1 MLNFKN
7 IIFNRFSKK
16 LNFKFYESYEIT
28 NLIEKMTYRL
38 TLFKVFLSRNIYNVF
53 HVLLLESYID
63 KFDIN
68 SKSFV
73 IEMKEEKQWK
83 VESILNNRI
92 HRKRRQFLVKGLN
105 YSDFENQWTKKINLK
120 NCKKLLI
127 VYDENRQIKK
137 NNWCVDT
144 KTKKNRQENEIR

>member
-16 LNFKFYESYEIT
+16 LNFKFYKLYEMT
-28 NLIEKMTYRL
+28 NLVKKMTYRL
-38 TLFKVFLSRNIYNVF
+38 TLFKAFQFCDIYDVFYI
-53 HVLLLESYID
+53 LLFESYIN
-63 KFDIN
+63 KFNIN

-73 IEMKEEKQWK
+73 IEMKEKKQWK
-83 VESILNNRI
+83 IESIFNNRI
-92 HRKRRQFLVKGLN
+92 HRERKQFLVKWLN
-105 YSDFENQWTKKINLK
+105 YSNFENQWTKKINLK

-137 NNWCVDT
+137 
-144 KTKKNRQENEIR
+144 KN